1 MADGKNDT
9 FISEVAKRQDQFDQ
23 ISSSYITITNDIG
36 NAMKSSTQAIDECKA
51 DIESLDHMTRMFIEN
66 ATEQF
71 ENATEQFG
79 DIRKRQ
85 DTYDGDMSSLHTWTE
100 NTQTSL
106 DNVIAQ
112 LSCISEKFDF
122 YADDYM
128 NVYRYQIGDHIITF
142 KKKINWFRRFLIR
155 LIFGSCEIR

>member
-1 MADGKNDT
+1 MTNGKNDT
-9 FISEVAKRQDQFDQ
+9 YISEFVKMQDQFDQ
-23 ISSSYITITNDIG
+23 ISSSYITITNDID
-36 NAMKSSTQAIDECKA
+36 NAMKSNTQAIDQCNA
-51 DIESLDHMTRMFIEN
+51 DIKSLDHMTQMFIN
-66 ATEQF
+66 DATKQF
-71 ENATEQFG
+71 E

-106 DNVIAQ
+106 DNAIAQ
-112 LSCISEKFDF
+112 LSCVSEKFDF

>member
-1 MADGKNDT
+1 MADSKNAT
-9 FISEVAKRQDQFDQ
+9 SISEVINLQDQLDQ
-23 ISSSYITITNDIG
+23 ISSSYITITNDII

-51 DIESLDHMTRMFIEN
+51 DIKSLDHMTRMFIDN
-66 ATEQF
+66 ATK
-71 ENATEQFG
+71 QFG

-85 DTYDGDMSSLHTWTE
+85 DTYDGDMSSLQTWTE

-112 LSCISEKFDF
+112 LSCVSEKFDF